1 MRYFCDHLKLIC
13 PFKML
18 PAEDRLVKAV
28 CLDKK
33 CQAVF
38 YISPTEKVLECY
50 HCGQKY
56 CRDALQ
62 DTREVPTGDFKEAFQ
77 NVLCRMLLCRTA
89 PKRGTEM
96 VKVHGLS
103 NYYCKL
109 LSPLL
114 TRYGMDKN
122 TGRAKLLTEMNQG
135 EIFDCSLF
143 GDRAFL
149 IEPEHIP
156 VAGYGKD
163 ITGSLDYL
171 SETLKLI
178 VESNGGEE
186 RLIPV
191 HADGDGHCLV
201 HAISRALVGRE
212 LFWHP
217 LRCCLKKHFET
228 NIEKYKVKKIFF
240 FILCIYLHILT
251 FYFNINFLVLF

>member
-1 MRYFCDHLKLIC
+1 MY
-13 PFKML
+13 
-18 PAEDRLVKAV
+18 PAENIGVLKTF

-33 CQAVF
+33 CQNVL
-38 YISPTEKVLECY
+38 YITSNEKFVECNQ
-50 HCGQKY
+50 CGQTHSKSS
-56 CRDALQ
+56 LQ
-62 DTREVPTGDFKEAFQ
+62 DLREVREDELSSAVKNCLYRLCIPT
-77 NVLCRMLLCRTA
+77 CT

-96 VKVHGLS
+96 VKVLGLS
-103 NYYCKL
+103 NYHCKL

-122 TGRAKLLTEMNQG
+122 SGRAKLLTEMNQG

-149 IEPEHIP
+149 IEPEHISIN
-156 VAGYGKD
+156 GFGKD
-163 ITGSLDYL
+163 VTGSVDYL

-178 VESNGGEE
+178 VAYNGGEE
-186 RLIPV
+186 RLIPI

-217 LRCCLKKHFET
+217 LRCCLKRHFES
-228 NIEKYKVKKIFF
+228 NLDKYKVLNV
-240 FILCIYLHILT
+240 FIIYLL
-251 FYFNINFLVLF
+251 